1 MLKFLNADPRTQL
14 KAFDLLLLP
23 AVKNVN
29 QRGEL
34 PLSPHPA
41 IRSLTTLFP
50 RLPAYAGL
58 VVLESYGRSADQR
71 FGTLVFQDAFSGLGL
86 LQVKND
92 WADPLDPTCL
102 LYSGVCLQRWMSET
116 KTRLGRFPEVALID
130 PGLEHGQGQP
140 PITED
145 AWIRPLTFM
154 LDGFA
159 AHVTILRW
167 PT

>member
-34 PLSPHPA
+34 PMSPHPA

-71 FGTLVFQDAFSGLGL
+71 FGMLAFQDAFPGLGL

-102 LYSGVCLQRWMSET
+102 LYSGVCLQGWISEA
-116 KTRLGRFPEVALID
+116 KKRLGRFPEVALID

-145 AWIRPLTFM
+145 EWMSPLTFA
-154 LDGFA
+154 LDRDA
-159 AHVTILRW
+159 AQVTILRW